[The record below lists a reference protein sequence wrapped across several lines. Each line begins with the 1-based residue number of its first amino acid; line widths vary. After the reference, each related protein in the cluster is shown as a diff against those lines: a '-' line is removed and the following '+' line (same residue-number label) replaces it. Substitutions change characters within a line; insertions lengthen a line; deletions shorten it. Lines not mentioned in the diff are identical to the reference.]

1 MTNIPNQEV
10 SASKFN
16 TAFGRAGCGMKFYYR
31 YIEKIRGPVNAGLL
45 AGIAFDQATRAYH
58 DSLIDNKSSLE
69 YMGVFAREWENPQE
83 ENRDG
88 EIVDYDLSGAPV
100 DILER
105 GATALRTYV
114 DSTAGMVPVD
124 TQVFVEREFE
134 ETDAKLVGYID
145 LIEEVDGGVCVTD
158 VKSSLSSRKKW
169 TPEEAVRDAQLGIY
183 SILADGDV
191 KAVGWRHARLGGK
204 IEVGATHVATPNRD
218 TVLRRITGW
227 MSDLEHWCTTG
238 DFAPTGLDR
247 DAWVCSAK
255 YCDYYNRCPHGAAT
269 QTVIPMTI
277 GGRK

>member
-1 MTNIPNQEV
+1 
-10 SASKFN
+10 
-16 TAFGRAGCGMKFYYR
+16 MKFYYR
-31 YIEKIRGPVNAGLL
+31 YIEKVRGTVGASLL

-58 DSLIDNKSSLE
+58 DSLIGDKPAE
-69 YMGVFAREWENPQE
+69 DYMDVFAREWENPNE
-83 ENRDG
+83 ESRDG
-88 EIVDYDLSGAPV
+88 ELIAYDLSEAPV
-100 DILER
+100 DILDR
-105 GATALRTYV
+105 GATALKAYV
-114 DSTAGMVPVD
+114 ASTTGMVPID

-158 VKSSLSSRKKW
+158 VKSSLSGRKKW
-169 TPEEAVRDAQLGIY
+169 TEAEAARDAQLGIY

-204 IEVGATHVATPNRD
+204 IEVGATHVATPNRN
-218 TVLRRITGW
+218 TVLSRISGW
-227 MSDLEHWCTTG
+227 MKDLEHWCTTG